1 MSKGVLKGACSP
13 DPTSGAAASERKE
26 GLPGRRHDPEL
37 NIREAAVSVTLAR
50 GDCGPLPVVPLAQPV
65 SGGSVSF
72 PVNTTVL
79 YKCDQGFVKIPG
91 MPDAVVCLSSNKWTD
106 IKEFC
111 NRSCGAPPRLLYGI
125 LKKIYISKNY
135 FPEGTVL
142 EYECRPGF
150 RRIYPLV
157 GKTTCLSNLTWSTP
171 DVFCEKK
178 SCPTPR
184 EIENGQVSVATDIL
198 LGSQIFFSC
207 DPGYR
212 LQGAASAFCMIVEN
226 GVDWSN
232 AFGVCTKILC
242 PQPPQIKNGQIIDER
257 DTYEYRQVATYEC
270 DRGFTIIGEN
280 QITCTVTDGTGEW
293 SGPPPE
299 CKGKSPPP
307 FIPPIVQKPTT
318 TTVPDT
324 EVSLPPQK
332 ASTVLPGT
340 EDPVTPQ
347 KPTTI
352 NVPATRVRATPQKYT
367 TVNVPATGIQPT
379 PQKHTT
385 VNVPATGIQPTP
397 QKHTTVNVPA
407 TGIQPTPQKHTTVN
421 VPATGIQPTPQKHTT
436 VNVPA
441 TGIQPTPQKH
451 TTVNVP
457 DAEVSPTPQKHT
469 TVSGPDAEISP
480 TPQKTITVN
489 ISDTKAP
496 LTAQKPSTANS
507 SATKVPAA
515 AQSSPMPSVL
525 SPVTTLAANTS
536 ATQTTLTA
544 QKHTTAEASFTQTLP
559 ARQKF
564 TTKRVSGTQRFTS
577 ARITATSRPPIS
589 RMSTHPPTTAS
600 EEKGLSSSG
609 SNVPDGG

>member
-1 MSKGVLKGACSP
+1 M
-13 DPTSGAAASERKE
+13 
-26 GLPGRRHDPEL
+26 
-37 NIREAAVSVTLAR
+37 
-50 GDCGPLPVVPLAQPV
+50 
-65 SGGSVSF
+65 SF

-157 GKTTCLSNLTWSTP
+157 GKTTCLNNLTWSTP

-226 GVDWSN
+226 SVDWSN
-232 AFGVCTKILC
+232 AFGVCIKILC

-257 DTYEYRQVATYEC
+257 DTYEYRQVVTYKC

-332 ASTVLPGT
+332 ASTVLP
-340 EDPVTPQ
+340 
-347 KPTTI
+347 
-352 NVPATRVRATPQKYT
+352 
-367 TVNVPATGIQPT
+367 
-379 PQKHTT
+379 
-385 VNVPATGIQPTP
+385 
-397 QKHTTVNVPA
+397 
-407 TGIQPTPQKHTTVN
+407 
-421 VPATGIQPTPQKHTT
+421 
-436 VNVPA
+436 
-441 TGIQPTPQKH
+441 
-451 TTVNVP
+451 
-457 DAEVSPTPQKHT
+457 
-469 TVSGPDAEISP
+469 
-480 TPQKTITVN
+480 
-489 ISDTKAP
+489 
-496 LTAQKPSTANS
+496 
-507 SATKVPAA
+507 
-515 AQSSPMPSVL
+515 
-525 SPVTTLAANTS
+525 
-536 ATQTTLTA
+536 
-544 QKHTTAEASFTQTLP
+544 
-559 ARQKF
+559 
-564 TTKRVSGTQRFTS
+564 
-577 ARITATSRPPIS
+577 ATSRPPVS

-600 EEKGLSSSG
+600 EEKGLSSG
-609 SNVPDGG
+609 SKSLIYGHTCIKLTVLLMMLVTAA